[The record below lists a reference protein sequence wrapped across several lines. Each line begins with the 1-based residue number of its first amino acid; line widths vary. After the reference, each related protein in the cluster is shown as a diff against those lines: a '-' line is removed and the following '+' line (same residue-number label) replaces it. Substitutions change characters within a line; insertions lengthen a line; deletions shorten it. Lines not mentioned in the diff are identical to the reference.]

1 MKLIKLK
8 DILRLK
14 EKTCNGNFSEAT
26 AGILGG
32 ILAATSLYIPIYAQT
47 VIIFFSIPVA
57 FSLIEPN
64 INLNEKSQSSLFD
77 IKNVFISTL
86 IDNTRLKWLIILS
99 SFVGVATL
107 SIAWFVQPYFQLI
120 GIHLSLFGFL
130 WVIKF
135 FSWNFFIQCISIYKF
150 L

>member
-1 MKLIKLK
+1 M
-8 DILRLK
+8 
-14 EKTCNGNFSEAT
+14 
-26 AGILGG
+26 
-32 ILAATSLYIPIYAQT
+32 
-47 VIIFFSIPVA
+47 
-57 FSLIEPN
+57 IEPN

-77 IKNVFISTL
+77 IKNIFISTF

-130 WVIKF
+130 WALLNFLAGISSYNAYRFINFYRTKYFLFYNKHFNIFVHIFLWFKHLLF
-135 FSWNFFIQCISIYKF
+135 WNIFYYSNLYN
-150 L
+150 